1 MFGTYFYHQRIR
13 KSVAVFGSL
22 FNNLHVLRKN
32 SAGAVISQVKVPL
45 TYAPKRD
52 FIERLRSQTNGE
64 DAERQLAI
72 KLPRISF
79 EIVNIVYD
87 PVRQLSKVNQFN
99 TTGTSVYDRNKVK
112 TPVPYNINFQLNI
125 YAKSQDDALQ
135 IVEQIVPYFAPQYT
149 LTIKPFSAYAD
160 IIEDCPIT
168 LSGMSYSDDYE
179 GAMDARRTIV
189 YQLDFEM
196 EANFYAGVANKQIIR
211 KITAEQYL
219 MNIQNGLTADSDAK
233 VSTLTVLPNPLNVSA
248 DSDFGFTTTLTNHV
262 DSSQ

>member
-45 TYAPKRD
+45 SYAPKRD

-64 DAERQLAI
+64 DAEKQLAI

-87 PVRQLSKVNQFN
+87 PARQLSKVNQFN

-149 LTIKPFSAYAD
+149 LTIKPIAGED
-160 IIEDCPIT
+160 ILEDSPISLQSVSFT
-168 LSGMSYSDDYE
+168 DDYE
-179 GAMDARRTIV
+179 GALEQRRSILYT
-189 YQLDFEM
+189 LDFEM
-196 EANFYAGVANKQIIR
+196 KINFYGPVTTGKIIR
-211 KITAEQYL
+211 QADMKLHTI
-219 MNIQNGLTADSDAK
+219 NSGIKDSDEL
-233 VSTLTVLPNPLNVSA
+233 VSTIRVLPDPASA
-248 DSDFGFTTTLTNHV
+248 SPDSDYGFTTTFYGAL
-262 DSSQ
+262 DSA